1 MNVTLIANVVYK
13 DNKFGIGFKN
23 ELLYKNPHDMKFF
36 KETTE
41 NSVVVMGYKTWVS
54 IPNKPLKNRVNVVLT
69 KRHLDNNPD
78 IQGVIFTTFK
88 DFKNIFNEKHKIFVI
103 GGAQIYELFLK
114 DKTFKPNKLLITLT
128 EPNISKEIDTFL
140 EPELIKDYQIVKYS
154 EKFQYENL
162 KYTFLEYSYSD
173 KHHEELKYFDLFEK
187 ILSEGK
193 PRENRTGIN
202 TLSIFG
208 AQMRFDISKTIPLMT
223 SKKVSFKNI
232 VEELLWFCRG
242 DTDANILKNKGVNIW
257 NGNSSREF
265 LDSRGLTDY
274 PEGECGPIYGHQWRN
289 FNGIDQLK
297 NIENLIK
304 TQPNS
309 RRIVLSAWNP
319 SDLSKMALEPCHIL
333 VQFYVN
339 EGRLDCMFTMRSND
353 SSLAATYGICSYSVL
368 TYILAMKCGL
378 TPGEIVYSV
387 GDCHIYETHIEA
399 TREQMTRDIRP
410 FPALRIDNSVIT
422 KDWSEILYTDFKLV
436 GYFPNKP
443 IKMSMV
449 V

>member
-1 MNVTLIANVVYK
+1 
-13 DNKFGIGFKN
+13 
-23 ELLYKNPHDMKFF
+23 
-36 KETTE
+36 
-41 NSVVVMGYKTWVS
+41 
-54 IPNKPLKNRVNVVLT
+54 
-69 KRHLDNNPD
+69 
-78 IQGVIFTTFK
+78 
-88 DFKNIFNEKHKIFVI
+88 
-103 GGAQIYELFLK
+103 
-114 DKTFKPNKLLITLT
+114 
-128 EPNISKEIDTFL
+128 
-140 EPELIKDYQIVKYS
+140 
-154 EKFQYENL
+154 
-162 KYTFLEYSYSD
+162 
-173 KHHEELKYFDLFEK
+173 
-187 ILSEGK
+187 
-193 PRENRTGIN
+193 
-202 TLSIFG
+202 
-208 AQMRFDISKTIPLMT
+208 
-223 SKKVSFKNI
+223 
-232 VEELLWFCRG
+232 
-242 DTDANILKNKGVNIW
+242 
-257 NGNSSREF
+257 
-265 LDSRGLTDY
+265 
-274 PEGECGPIYGHQWRN
+274 
-289 FNGIDQLK
+289 LK